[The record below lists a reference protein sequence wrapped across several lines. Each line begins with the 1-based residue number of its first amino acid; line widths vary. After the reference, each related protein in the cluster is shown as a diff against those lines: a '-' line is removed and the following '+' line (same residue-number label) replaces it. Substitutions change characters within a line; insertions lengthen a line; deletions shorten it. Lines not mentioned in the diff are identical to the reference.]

1 MYYSSSALSS
11 SALGSA
17 SFLSVLAGVFAI
29 YGVIALAI
37 YVLLVIAMWRIF
49 TKAGEA
55 GWKSLIPI
63 YNVYIWYKIVGLQNA
78 FWLMIAFSVIIGLLY
93 NINATLYLICTV
105 IYSITALLV
114 TIFHSIRLS
123 KSFGHQGGF
132 AVGLIFLPTIFTL
145 ILGFSSDKFVGLE
158 ETKANE

>member
-11 SALGSA
+11 QLGQA
-17 SFLSVLAGVFAI
+17 SFFTMIMGMLAVYAT
-29 YGVIALAI
+29 IALVI

-78 FWLMIAFSVIIGLLY
+78 FWLMIAFSFIIGIVY
-93 NINATLYLICTV
+93 AISPTLYVVTCT

-123 KSFGHQGGF
+123 KSFGHKGGF